1 MLVSEPTS
9 YWQKNVDDISF
20 SAELPSSTDCI
31 VIGGGYLGASLCYW
45 LARAGANVVL
55 LERNFSAYGAT
66 GRNGG
71 FVSIGT
77 TEAYPDAMKRLGH
90 QTAKEVLQ
98 VTLESRDLL
107 RQVLTD
113 EEINCDYRECGHL
126 TLALNE
132 TQQHALARH
141 SAALHP
147 EGVTTHVLERK
158 EVQERIATPLGPDI
172 VGGLFTPEVA
182 LVHPVRLVRGLLK
195 SAQQYGA
202 RIVKANVLSLASEST
217 SVSISTTQGVIHSRQ
232 AIIATNAW
240 IGNLLPQLEHTVV
253 PVRGQVLAY
262 APLAPV
268 FSTGLGVNMT
278 GHGEYWQQALDGTI
292 ILGGGRAAAPHA
304 DVGIRESTPTQEVQQ
319 IIEQVFP
326 CLFPALSGLQV
337 MQRWAGLMGF
347 TPDYLPVADSVPEMA
362 GVWVVGGFSGHGMPF
377 GMRLGNLL
385 AESMMQGTSAQALR
399 PFRLNRQSITDKN
412 NK

>member
-1 MLVSEPTS
+1 VSEPIS
-9 YWQKNVDDISF
+9 YWQNDIDDILF
-20 SAELPSSTDCI
+20 STELPSLADC
-31 VIGGGYLGASLCYW
+31 VVVGGGYLGASLCYW
-45 LARAGANVVL
+45 LARAGTNVVL
-55 LERNFSAYGAT
+55 LERTFSASGAT

-71 FVSIGT
+71 FVSLGPA
-77 TEAYPDAMKRLGH
+77 EAYPNAIKRLGY

-107 RQVLTD
+107 RHVLAD
-113 EEINCDYRECGHL
+113 EEITCDYRECGHL

-132 TQQHALARH
+132 AQQDALAQH

-147 EGVTTHVLERK
+147 DGVMTHLLTRE

-172 VGGLFTPEVA
+172 VGGLFTPETA

-195 SAQQYGA
+195 AAQRYGA
-202 RIVKANVLSLASEST
+202 RIVKANVLSLT
-217 SVSISTTQGVIHSRQ
+217 SQQTSISISTTQGIIRSRQ
-232 AIIATNAW
+232 AIVATNAW
-240 IGNLLPQLEHTVV
+240 IGTLLPFLEHTVV

-268 FSTGLGVNMT
+268 FSTGIGVDMT

-304 DVGIRESTPTQEVQQ
+304 DVGVQESVPTQEVQQ
-319 IIEQVFP
+319 TIEQVFP
-326 CLFPALSGLQV
+326 RLFPALLGLQV
-337 MQRWAGLMGF
+337 VQHWAGLMAF
-347 TPDYLPVADSVPEMA
+347 TPDYLPVADAVPEMA

-385 AESMMQGTSAQALR
+385 ADSMMQGTAAQALR
-399 PFRLNRQSITDKN
+399 PFHLNRQGIPYN
-412 NK
+412 NNR

>member
-1 MLVSEPTS
+1 MLVSEPIS
-9 YWQKNVDDISF
+9 YWQKDVDDISF
-20 SAELPSSTDCI
+20 STELPSLADCV

-71 FVSIGT
+71 FVSIGP
-77 TEAYPDAMKRLGH
+77 TEAYPDAIERLGYE
-90 QTAKEVLQ
+90 TAKEVLQ

-107 RQVLTD
+107 RQVLAD
-113 EEINCDYRECGHL
+113 EEIACDYRECGHL
-126 TLALNE
+126 SLALNE
-132 TQQHALARH
+132 TQQHALSRH
-141 SAALHP
+141 GDALRL
-147 EGVTTHVLERK
+147 EGVATHVLERK

-172 VGGLFTPEVA
+172 IGGLFTPEVA

-195 SAQQYGA
+195 VAQRYGA
-202 RIVKANVLSLASEST
+202 RIVKANALSLTSEST
-217 SVSISTTQGVIHSRQ
+217 SISISTTQGIIHSRQ
-232 AIIATNAW
+232 VIIATNAW
-240 IGNLLPQLEHTVV
+240 IGNLLPFLEHTVV

-268 FSTGLGVNMT
+268 FFTGLGVNMT
-278 GHGEYWQQALDGTI
+278 GHGEYWQQAPDGTI
-292 ILGGGRAAAPHA
+292 ILGGGRAAAPHS

-319 IIEQVFP
+319 AIEQVFP
-326 CLFPALSGLQV
+326 RLFPALSGLSV
-337 MQRWAGLMGF
+337 IQRWAGLMAF
-347 TPDYLPVADSVPEMA
+347 TSDYLPIADQVPEMS

-385 AESMMQGTSAQALR
+385 ADSMLSGTSAQALR
-399 PFRLNRQSITDKN
+399 PFRLNRQSLTDN
-412 NK
+412 NNR